1 METRDWIILAVIAI
15 AAFFWWLKNRTVKIS
30 GKKVAASRS
39 KTVRFLEEAGYEVL
53 KAGPAVVVRMTV
65 DGRPY
70 SFEVKSDYLARKSGR
85 LFLVKVKRDKR
96 QVRLQSKQWR
106 ASLLQDVL
114 AFRADGVIM
123 VYPEKEKLQEII
135 FRI

>member
-1 METRDWIILAVIAI
+1 M
-15 AAFFWWLKNRTVKIS
+15 
-30 GKKVAASRS
+30 
-39 KTVRFLEEAGYEVL
+39 RFLEEAGYEVI

-106 ASLLQDVL
+106 TSLLQDVL